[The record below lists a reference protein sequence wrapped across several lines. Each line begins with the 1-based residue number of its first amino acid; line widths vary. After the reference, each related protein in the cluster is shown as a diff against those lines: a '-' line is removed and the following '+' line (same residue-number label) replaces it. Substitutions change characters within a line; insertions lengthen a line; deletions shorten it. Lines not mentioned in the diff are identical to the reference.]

1 MNNKLSKKRII
12 EFILI
17 IIIIGTFTIVF
28 LERKNLRFEYPKT
41 DKISIRGIYIND
53 MPMWV
58 DVADSVKEIKTG
70 LSGRTTLETGQ
81 GMLFIFDKPD
91 FYGMW
96 MKDMNFPIDIIW
108 IDENLQIIDIKTQ
121 VLQKSYSEIFYPA
134 QKALYVIEVNAGF
147 SELNNIKIGDKV
159 ILQIF

>member
-17 IIIIGTFTIVF
+17 VIIIGTFTIVF
-28 LERKNLRFEYPKT
+28 LERENLRFEYPKT
-41 DKISIRGIYIND
+41 DKTSIRGIYIND

-70 LSGRTTLETGQ
+70 LSGRTTLEIGQ
-81 GMLFIFDKPD
+81 GMLFIFDKLD

-108 IDENLQIIDIKTQ
+108 INENLQIIDIKTQ
-121 VLQKSYSEIFYPA
+121 VLQKSYSEIFYPV

>member
-70 LSGRTTLETGQ
+70 LSGRTTLEIGQ
-81 GMLFIFDKPD
+81 GMLFIFDKLD

-121 VLQKSYSEIFYPA
+121 VLQKSYSEIFYPV

>member
-58 DVADSVKEIKTG
+58 DVANSVKEIKTG
-70 LSGRTTLETGQ
+70 LSGRTTLEIGQ
-81 GMLFIFDKPD
+81 GMLFIFDKLD

>member
-1 MNNKLSKKRII
+1 MKNQLSKKKII
-12 EFILI
+12 ELILI
-17 IIIIGTFTIVF
+17 IIIIGTFSIVF
-28 LERKNLRFEYPKT
+28 LERENLRFEYPKT
-41 DKISIRGIYIND
+41 EEMPIRGIYIND
-53 MPMWV
+53 IPMWV
-58 DVADSVKEIKTG
+58 NVAISAKEINTG
-70 LSGRTTLETGQ
+70 LSGRITLEAGQ

-108 IDENLQIIDIKTQ
+108 IDEKLKIVDIKTQ
-121 VLQKSYSEIFYPA
+121 VSQKSYPEIFRPA
-134 QKALYVIEVNAGF
+134 QKALYAIEVNASF

>member
-17 IIIIGTFTIVF
+17 VIIIGTFTIVF
-28 LERKNLRFEYPKT
+28 LERENLRFEYPKT

-70 LSGRTTLETGQ
+70 LSGRTTLENGQ
-81 GMLFIFDKPD
+81 GMLFIFDKLD

-108 IDENLQIIDIKTQ
+108 INENLQIIDIKTQ
-121 VLQKSYSEIFYPA
+121 VLQKSYSEIFYPV

>member
-108 IDENLQIIDIKTQ
+108 IDEKLQIVDIKIQ
-121 VLQKSYSEIFYPA
+121 VSQKSYPEIFRPA

>member
-81 GMLFIFDKPD
+81 GMLFIFAKILFRNILPRS
-91 FYGMW
+91 
-96 MKDMNFPIDIIW
+96 
-108 IDENLQIIDIKTQ
+108 
-121 VLQKSYSEIFYPA
+121 KS
-134 QKALYVIEVNAGF
+134 ALCDR
-147 SELNNIKIGDKV
+147 S
-159 ILQIF
+159 

>member
-70 LSGRTTLETGQ
+70 LSGRTTLEIGQ
-81 GMLFIFDKPD
+81 GMLFIFDKLD

-108 IDENLQIIDIKTQ
+108 INENLQIIDIKTQ
-121 VLQKSYSEIFYPA
+121 VLQKSYSEIFYPV

>member
-41 DKISIRGIYIND
+41 DKTSIRGIYIND

-81 GMLFIFDKPD
+81 GMLFIFDKLD

-121 VLQKSYSEIFYPA
+121 VLQKSYSEIFYPV

>member
-17 IIIIGTFTIVF
+17 VIIIGTFTIVF
-28 LERKNLRFEYPKT
+28 LERENLRFEYPKT

-70 LSGRTTLETGQ
+70 LSGRTTLEIGQ
-81 GMLFIFDKPD
+81 GMLFIFDKLD

-108 IDENLQIIDIKTQ
+108 INENLQIIDIKTQ
-121 VLQKSYSEIFYPA
+121 VLQKSYSEIFYPV

>member
-17 IIIIGTFTIVF
+17 VIIIGTFTIVF
-28 LERKNLRFEYPKT
+28 LERENLRFEYPKT
-41 DKISIRGIYIND
+41 DKTSIRGIYIND

-70 LSGRTTLETGQ
+70 LSGRTTLEIGQ
-81 GMLFIFDKPD
+81 GMLFIFDKLD

-121 VLQKSYSEIFYPA
+121 VLQKSYSEIFYPV

>member
-41 DKISIRGIYIND
+41 DKTSIRGIYIND

-81 GMLFIFDKPD
+81 GMLFIFDKLD

-108 IDENLQIIDIKTQ
+108 INENLQIIDIKTQ
-121 VLQKSYSEIFYPA
+121 VLQKSYSEIFYPV

>member
-81 GMLFIFDKPD
+81 EMLFIFDKLD

-108 IDENLQIIDIKTQ
+108 INENLQIIDIKTQ
-121 VLQKSYSEIFYPA
+121 VLQKSYSEIFYPV